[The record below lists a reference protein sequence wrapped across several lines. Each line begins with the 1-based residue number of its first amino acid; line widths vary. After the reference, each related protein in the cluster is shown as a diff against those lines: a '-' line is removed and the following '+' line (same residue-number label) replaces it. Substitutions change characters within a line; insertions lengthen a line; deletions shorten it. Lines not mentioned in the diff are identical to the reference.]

1 MPIQVQQKLQKWIL
15 EAMSNESKKG
25 SQFLFGVVLLLF
37 IEGEAQAEDIQIP
50 APVGDIYV
58 QDFANLLNE
67 QEKTELRTLGRN
79 IENQTTAQIAVLT
92 IDTIGDRPIEEFAN
106 QAFRQYGI
114 GSKEEDNGVLLVLS
128 MNDRE
133 VRIEVGYGLEGR
145 IPDGKA
151 GRILDE
157 VTIPYLQ
164 NQQAN
169 SAIMETYKEL
179 ANEVLAEYGIEEGQQ
194 SVQQPEQQ
202 PTGDEGLGIPA
213 WLLIIIVVVVLFL
226 DFKFFGGALTHI
238 LLAILSRGGGGGKG
252 GGGGGSN
259 SGGGGSSGGGGASRG
274 W

>member
-1 MPIQVQQKLQKWIL
+1 MKANKVLHF
-15 EAMSNESKKG
+15 
-25 SQFLFGVVLLLF
+25 FLVFIAFFL
-37 IEGEAQAEDIQIP
+37 IEGHALAEEIQIP

-67 QEKTELRTLGRN
+67 QERTELRSIGRS
-79 IENQTTAQIAVLT
+79 IEDQTTAQIAVLT
-92 IDTIGDRPIEEFAN
+92 IDSIGDRPIEEYAN
-106 QAFRQYGI
+106 EAFRQYGI
-114 GSKEEDNGVLLVLS
+114 GSKEENNGVLLVLS
-128 MNDRE
+128 MNERQ

-145 IPDGKA
+145 LPDGKA

-157 VTIPYLQ
+157 VTIPFLQ
-164 NQQAN
+164 SQQPN
-169 SAIMETYKEL
+169 SAITETYKVL
-179 ANEVLAEYGIEEGQQ
+179 ANEVLAEYGIEQGQQ

-202 PTGDEGLGIPA
+202 PTEDEGLGIPA

-238 LLAILSRGGGGGKG
+238 LLAILSRGGGRG
-252 GGGGGSN
+252 GGGGSGGSN